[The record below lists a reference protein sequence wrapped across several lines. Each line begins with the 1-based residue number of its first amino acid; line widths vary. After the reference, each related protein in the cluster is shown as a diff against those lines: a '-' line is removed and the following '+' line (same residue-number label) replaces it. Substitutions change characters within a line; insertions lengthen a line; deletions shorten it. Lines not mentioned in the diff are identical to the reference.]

1 MITLNQI
8 KDAIVGK
15 LAKGGFRVFDE
26 RIRAPDLAQGAVV
39 QVMLEPLTSQIVGGG
54 IYEERSLMADCAWVE
69 AEVSPLGA
77 MYDAVEG
84 MGRALQ
90 PGIPVGNRQLRLENC
105 RYNLADGV
113 AHYLFDLHY
122 TDRIVEEDDY
132 EYMATLKIETE
143 ESNHGNA

>member
-1 MITLNQI
+1 MAMITLNQI

-54 IYEERSLMADCAWVE
+54 VYEERSLMADCAWVE

-90 PGIPVGNRQLRLENC
+90 PGREKSGGREPRPGFPAGRAAGSGIR
-105 RYNLADGV
+105 
-113 AHYLFDLHY
+113 
-122 TDRIVEEDDY
+122 
-132 EYMATLKIETE
+132 
-143 ESNHGNA
+143 